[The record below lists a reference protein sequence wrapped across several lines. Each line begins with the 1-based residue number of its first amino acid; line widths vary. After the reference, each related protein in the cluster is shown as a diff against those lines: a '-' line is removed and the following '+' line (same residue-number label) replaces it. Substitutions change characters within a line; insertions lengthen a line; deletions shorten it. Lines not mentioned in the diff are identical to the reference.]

1 MRSVGLVA
9 AMAALA
15 GLVIAVCFHK
25 RLQPPAY
32 HWLLLVCLLILPGTA
47 LLSTISTV
55 SEDTKSLGSCA
66 TCHVMQP
73 FINDMLDPESR
84 TLAARHY
91 QNRWIPTEQCYTCHT
106 TYGLHGALAAKQTAI
121 RHWVRYVT
129 GSWTEPITHNGSYP
143 NVNCL
148 DCHANAARFLQV
160 GSHQS
165 HLADL
170 RENRVGC
177 VMCHG
182 RPHPTP
188 EDKHELR

>member
-1 MRSVGLVA
+1 MRSLGLIA
-9 AMAALA
+9 AGVALA
-15 GLVIAVCFHK
+15 GLIVALRYHD

-32 HWLLLVCLLILPGTA
+32 HWLLLICVLILPGVA
-47 LLSTISTV
+47 LVSVSATV
-55 SEDTKSLGSCA
+55 SEDIKSLGSCA

-73 FINDMLDPESR
+73 FVDDMLNPASQ

-91 QNRWIPTEQCYTCHT
+91 QNRWIATQQCYTCHT
-106 TYGLHGALAAKQTAI
+106 TYGLHGTLAAKLAAI

-129 GSWTEPITHNGSYP
+129 RSWTEPITHSGPYP
-143 NVNCL
+143 NANCL
-148 DCHANAARFLQV
+148 NCHAQAVRFLQV

-170 RENRVGC
+170 RANRLGC

-188 EDKHELR
+188 EG